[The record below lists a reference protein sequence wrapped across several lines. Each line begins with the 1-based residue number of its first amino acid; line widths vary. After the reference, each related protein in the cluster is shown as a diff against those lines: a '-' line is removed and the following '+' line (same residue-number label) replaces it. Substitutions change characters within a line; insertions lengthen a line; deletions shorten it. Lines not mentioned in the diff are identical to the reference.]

1 MKLHEKFWHTKGVI
15 RGCKSKED
23 RQILNLPSPLPT
35 LPRLPGVREDSLS
48 KYSPG
53 FLAAK
58 QKETF
63 NTNSQT
69 LLS

>member
-1 MKLHEKFWHTKGVI
+1 MKSLDILNQRSYIAGGQT
-15 RGCKSKED
+15 
-23 RQILNLPSPLPT
+23 ILNLPSPLPT

-58 QKETF
+58 QNEILNKH
-63 NTNSQT
+63 SQA

>member
-1 MKLHEKFWHTKGVI
+1 
-15 RGCKSKED
+15 
-23 RQILNLPSPLPT
+23 
-35 LPRLPGVREDSLS
+35 VREDSLS

-63 NTNSQT
+63 NTNSQA